1 MPVMRRPL
9 LALGLGLAT
18 AILMGA
24 TPGHAASG
32 PDADHEPHCG
42 DGKRAPA
49 AAICAAFE
57 SAEKL
62 AANDPIALKV
72 TAVWRRVEGPVSALT
87 GRATA
92 LSLLA
97 PSARHDGRPFAPA
110 AYICPGAPPTVYV
123 PHTLIEK
130 IYGSA
135 PTYNEDFLGFVLGH
149 ELGHRVNDFSADG
162 CQLGAF
168 ERPGR
173 GLAEEQLADFRGA
186 FFAAVGGYSTRTLAK
201 KQTVSAFLESEFKVR
216 ERVRDERH
224 TALLK
229 ALERFDAY
237 EGLYDAGLA
246 LAFGGEPMAAA
257 RLLDWADELI
267 EGDGV
272 PLPEIKVVRAL
283 ARMME
288 AAPDAPWLEAFD
300 GTGHDLSDLRC
311 RAIFATHTPLAE
323 ELGTTRVRSTDERAR
338 ARKNLELANRLF
350 ARAAEL
356 GADPLVTSS
365 GRACV
370 SFYLGDH
377 VEAARWHARA
387 ERRIGKNTPPA
398 VKVAA
403 AANQALFE
411 LLAHVGKDP
420 VPPPSDPNAKA
431 WAQRLTAKMPV
442 FMTHPELGQAVSR
455 LASYPAPAR
464 TPRTNKAMSCK
475 GTKPTERMP
484 EPPAITGPVGQCPA
498 GWTLGW
504 TLPPADA
511 LARSGSSMGVTGC
524 VNESGE
530 RLMRVKLAAAHE
542 PPMPMTD
549 TAVREHRKVPAG
561 LSKLDAWICGCDG
574 VEPVGV
580 SDTGATVY
588 QAACPDLGVPLGVI
602 EVGRSGQVERVSALL
617 SP

>member
-1 MPVMRRPL
+1 MLRHL
-9 LALGLGLAT
+9 LALTSLLLGHEAR
-18 AILMGA
+18 A
-24 TPGHAASG
+24 
-32 PDADHEPHCG
+32 DAEPHCD

-57 SAEKL
+57 SADKL
-62 AANDPIALKV
+62 APNDPIAQKV
-72 TAVWRRVEGPVSALT
+72 TQVWRRVEGPVAALT

-92 LSLLA
+92 LSILA
-97 PSARHDGRPFAPA
+97 STSRHDGRPFAPA

-123 PHTLIEK
+123 PWTLIEK
-130 IYGSA
+130 IYGSS

-149 ELGHRVNDFSADG
+149 ELGHRVNDFSSDG

-173 GLAEEQLADFRGA
+173 GVAEEQLADFRGA
-186 FFAAVGGYSTRTLAK
+186 FFAAVGGYSTRSIAK
-201 KQTVSAFLESEFKVR
+201 KQVVSAFLESEFKVR
-216 ERVRDERH
+216 ERVRDERQK
-224 TALLK
+224 ALMK

-246 LAFGGEPMAAA
+246 LAFGGEPIAAA

-311 RAIFATHTPLAE
+311 RAVFASHTPLAE

-338 ARKNLELANRLF
+338 AKKNLELANRLF

-370 SFYLGDH
+370 AFYLGDH
-377 VEAARWHARA
+377 AEAERWHTRV
-387 ERRIGKNTPPA
+387 ERRLNKGTPSS
-398 VKVAA
+398 VRVAM
-403 AANQALFE
+403 AANAALFAM
-411 LLAHVGKDP
+411 LGHVTKDP
-420 VPPPSDPNAKA
+420 VPPPQDPGAKA
-431 WAQRLTAKMPV
+431 WAQRLASKVLV
-442 FMTHPELGQAVSR
+442 FATNPELGQAVTR
-455 LASYPAPAR
+455 LSAYPAPAR
-464 TPRTNKAMSCK
+464 APRVSKALSCK
-475 GTKPTERMP
+475 GNRPSERMS
-484 EPPAITGPVGQCPA
+484 EPPAASGAIGQCPA
-498 GWTLGW
+498 GWTLAW

-511 LARSGSSMGVTGC
+511 LARSGSSVGVTGC
-524 VNESGE
+524 TNASGE

-542 PPMPMTD
+542 PPMPATD
-549 TAVREHRKVPAG
+549 TAVREYRKVPSG
-561 LSKLDAWICGCDG
+561 LASLDAWICGCAG

-588 QAACPDLGVPLGVI
+588 QAACPELGVPLGVI
-602 EVGRSGQVERVSALL
+602 EVGRAGVVERVSALL